1 MRIMKTRHNG
11 LSPQQA
17 SFAFK
22 GSRKFL
28 RSFFVASLVSMSS
41 IMLVAPH
48 AASALSIIPTPRVKP
63 AAPAL
68 SQFLTDSDARYLRK
82 AIAAAKR
89 REWREFDRN
98 KNKVRDSLAKDLLVW
113 VRASQDT
120 QAPQSILTKAAHDLS
135 DWPRQ
140 TTIRARAEAKLFDS
154 PLSAAQTVAWF
165 RNREPVS
172 GEGRAALAR
181 ANYALGNNETAD
193 MWLRSA
199 WRDSK
204 LTRDRQKKTFAEFKS
219 KLSREDHARRADHLI
234 WNGRSHFTKA
244 QALLPHM
251 SSDERKLMDARLRV
265 AANRSGM
272 DAAINA
278 VPVKYKADTGLLF
291 ERAKWR
297 RKKKTKDYA
306 LNVYKDIQGA
316 PLNENGRSALW
327 REEKL
332 MAYWLISEKKYKDAY
347 QIVLNH
353 GFSRGANFAEA
364 EFLAGW
370 LALRKL
376 NKPNEAQSHFK
387 KLSEAVTTPVSLARG
402 YYWLARSQSGSAANQ
417 SFQQAS
423 QFPNTF
429 YGQLAIAE
437 LANGQPLLVLPAQS
451 SHILETQKLNNDR
464 RVKAM
469 KLLAEAG
476 DERLF
481 SQFSFH
487 LDDVLETP
495 AELAALSQIAKDYGY
510 MRPSLRAAK
519 QAGRFQTMLTESAY
533 PIVQVIENMP
543 SEFEKAF
550 VYAIARQETEFET
563 NAVSSARAYG
573 LMQMI
578 NATAK
583 YTARKHRVPYSQSRL
598 LSDSDYAAK
607 LGAYHLNDLLERWDG
622 SYVLAAVSYNAGP
635 HRAKQWIKKYGDPR
649 TGEIDPIDWIESTPF
664 SETRNYVQRVLENMQ
679 VYRARRNGNV
689 HPLNIERDLR
699 TGQQ

>member
-11 LSPQQA
+11 LLPHQA
-17 SFAFK
+17 RHACK
-22 GSRKFL
+22 GMCNLL
-28 RSFFVASLVSMSS
+28 RSFFL
-41 IMLVAPH
+41 LGF
-48 AASALSIIPTPRVKP
+48 LSIASFSLLPIQTAFALTVPTPRVKP
-63 AAPAL
+63 APPAL
-68 SQFLTDSDARYLRK
+68 SQFLTDSDARHLRK
-82 AIAAAKR
+82 AISAAKR
-89 REWREFDRN
+89 RDWREFDRSKSN
-98 KNKVRDSLAKDLLVW
+98 IKDNLAKDLLVW
-113 VRASQDT
+113 IRVTRDT
-120 QAPQSILTKAAHDLS
+120 LAPQDLLTYAAHNLS

-140 TTIRARAEAKLFDS
+140 TTIRARAEANLFDRASS
-154 PLSAAQTVAWF
+154 PSETIAWF
-165 RNREPVS
+165 RGQEPVS

-204 LTRDRQKKTFAEFKS
+204 LTRDRQKRTFSEFRS
-219 KLSREDHARRADHLI
+219 KLTREDHAHRADHLI
-234 WNGRSHFTKA
+234 WNGRRHFTKA

-272 DAAINA
+272 DRAINA
-278 VPVKYKADTGLLF
+278 VPVKYKEDTGLLF
-291 ERAKWR
+291 ERARWR
-297 RKKKTKDYA
+297 RIKKTKDYA
-306 LNVYKDIQGA
+306 LTVYKDIKGA
-316 PLNENGRSALW
+316 PINETGREALW
-327 REEKL
+327 REDKL
-332 MAYWLISEKKYKDAY
+332 MTYWLISEKKFEDAY
-347 QIVLNH
+347 HVVLNH
-353 GFSRGANFAEA
+353 GFSRGAAFAEA

-376 NKPNEAQSHFK
+376 NNPRAAQTHFQ
-387 KLSEAVTTPVSLARG
+387 KLSQAVTTPVSLSRG
-402 YYWLARSQSGSAANQ
+402 FYWLARSQSGLDATLSYQRAAQ
-417 SFQQAS
+417 Y
-423 QFPNTF
+423 PNTF
-429 YGQLAIAE
+429 YGQLAIAA
-437 LANGQPLLVLPAQS
+437 LAEQAPLLVLPS
-451 SHILETQKLNNDR
+451 ENGFEIELEKLRNDR

-476 DERLF
+476 DERLY

-487 LDDVLETP
+487 LDDVLQSPE
-495 AELAALSQIAKDYGY
+495 ELAALGQIAKDYGY
-510 MRPSLRAAK
+510 MRPAIRAAK
-519 QAGRFQTMLTESAY
+519 QAGRFQTMLTESGY

-543 SEFEKAF
+543 DKFEKAF

-563 NAVSSARAYG
+563 NAISSARAYG

-583 YTARKHRVPYSQSRL
+583 YTARKHRIPYNQSRL
-598 LSDSDYAAK
+598 LSDADYAAS

-635 HRAKQWIKKYGDPR
+635 HRAKQWIAKYGDPR

-699 TGQQ
+699 YGQQ

>member
-11 LSPQQA
+11 LLPFQA
-17 SFAFK
+17 SFAFT
-22 GSRKFL
+22 GLHKFL
-28 RSFFVASLVSMSS
+28 RSFSVATLVSISS
-41 IMLVAPH
+41 FTFIAPQT
-48 AASALSIIPTPRVKP
+48 AFALSVPTPRVKP

-68 SQFLTDSDARYLRK
+68 SQFLTDRDARYLRK

-89 REWREFDRN
+89 REWREFDLN

-113 VRASQDT
+113 VRASQDSN
-120 QAPQSILTKAAHDLS
+120 APQEILTQAAHDLS

-140 TTIRARAEAKLFDS
+140 TTIRARAEANLFDS
-154 PLSAAQTVAWF
+154 PPSAAETIAWF
-165 RNREPVS
+165 RGEQPVS

-219 KLSREDHARRADHLI
+219 KLTREDHARRADHLI
-234 WNGRSHFTKA
+234 WNGRNHFSKA
-244 QALLPHM
+244 QALLPLM
-251 SSDERKLMDARLRV
+251 SGDERKLMDARLRV

-272 DAAINA
+272 DSAVKA

-306 LNVYKDIQGA
+306 LGVYKEIQGA
-316 PLNENGRSALW
+316 PVNETGRSALW

-347 QIVLNH
+347 HVVLNH
-353 GFSRGANFAEA
+353 GFSRGTGFAEA

-376 NKPNEAQSHFK
+376 NKPNDAQSHFR
-387 KLSEAVTTPVSLARG
+387 KLAEAVTTPVSLSRG
-402 YYWLARSQSGSAANQ
+402 YYWLGRSQSGAEAVQSYQRAA
-417 SFQQAS
+417 

-429 YGQLAIAE
+429 YGQLAITE
-437 LANGQPLLVLPAQS
+437 LSDGQPLLVLPPQA
-451 SHILETQKLNNDR
+451 SHDAETVKLDNDR
-464 RVKAM
+464 RIKAM

-476 DERLF
+476 DERLY

-487 LDDVLETP
+487 LDDVLETSS
-495 AELAALSQIAKDYGY
+495 ELAALAKIAKDYGY

-519 QAGRFQTMLTESAY
+519 QAGRFQTMLTNSSY
-533 PIVQVIENMP
+533 PIIQVIENMP

-563 NAVSSARAYG
+563 NAVSSARAFG

-583 YTARKHRVPYSQSRL
+583 YTARKHRIAYSQSRL

-635 HRAKQWIKKYGDPR
+635 HRAKQWIAAYGDPR

-679 VYRARRNGNV
+679 VYRARRNGDV
-689 HPLNIERDLR
+689 HPLNLERDLR
-699 TGQQ
+699 SGQK